1 MFNFKGFPE
10 KLRNKLIKT
19 TLNLL
24 FKFSHKSF
32 HCMVCQELTSIKK
45 KITVRV
51 RVGPFIKTLSNGIV
65 IKDKK
70 DARLKIRQNLS
81 IKCMED
87 EEAQKI
93 IDSNK
98 NVTSK
103 LTIQ

>member
-1 MFNFKGFPE
+1 
-10 KLRNKLIKT
+10 
-19 TLNLL
+19 
-24 FKFSHKSF
+24 
-32 HCMVCQELTSIKK
+32 
-45 KITVRV
+45 VRV

-81 IKCMED
+81 IKCMGD

-93 IDSNK
+93 IDSNT

-103 LTIQ
+103 